1 MITPSVEWFDIIV
14 TFNYLLLREMEM
26 HIVDFEEK
34 CYYRLLGLLTL
45 LPSGY
50 VMYWTIR
57 FNIKQDR
64 RCTYNVAILR
74 VRLNIVAMESQ

>member
-1 MITPSVEWFDIIV
+1 VYVYQAQPSYAACSANAFGGNCSVLESSMITPSVEWFDIIV

-50 VMYWTIR
+50 VMY
-57 FNIKQDR
+57 
-64 RCTYNVAILR
+64 
-74 VRLNIVAMESQ
+74 